1 MANILIVDDEPMVRQ
16 ALVEMLEFSGHTV
29 ANAENGKEAAKK
41 LQNATFDLLITDIL
55 MPERDGLETIMALKA
70 ERKSLPVI
78 AVSGL
83 NADSSLY
90 LHMAKKLGARRTL
103 PKPFTLE
110 QLTSLVNEVLAEAKA
125 S

>member
-1 MANILIVDDEPMVRQ
+1 
-16 ALVEMLEFSGHTV
+16 
-29 ANAENGKEAAKK
+29 
-41 LQNATFDLLITDIL
+41 
-55 MPERDGLETIMALKA
+55 MALKA
-70 ERKSLPVI
+70 ERKNLPVI

-110 QLTSLVNEVLAEAKA
+110 QLTSLVNEVLAEAKG